1 MDFSNDPLRERIEPM
16 DEFLRVWAD
25 WGREHCM
32 RSESITYKLM
42 CWIRDH
48 SKRVEEIREG
58 IATGERL
65 HIRRD
70 DSELIAWKV
79 ERILT
84 HPDYWRG
91 HHRERDILKGFYL
104 AHPLDPAGR
113 IAKVVSTNYDRV
125 YAWQLEGRV
134 KKALLYFSNF
144 WRD

>member
-16 DEFLRVWAD
+16 DEFLRVWAN
-25 WGREHCM
+25 WGREHSM

-79 ERILT
+79 ERIMT
-84 HPDYWRG
+84 HPDHWIG
-91 HHRERDILKGFYL
+91 HHRDRDILKIFYL
-104 AHPLDPAGR
+104 SRPSVPAGK
-113 IAKVVSTNYDRV
+113 IAKDLSTSYDRV
-125 YAWQLEGRV
+125 YAWQLEARV
-134 KKALLYFSNF
+134 KKSLLYFSSL
-144 WRD
+144 WHD